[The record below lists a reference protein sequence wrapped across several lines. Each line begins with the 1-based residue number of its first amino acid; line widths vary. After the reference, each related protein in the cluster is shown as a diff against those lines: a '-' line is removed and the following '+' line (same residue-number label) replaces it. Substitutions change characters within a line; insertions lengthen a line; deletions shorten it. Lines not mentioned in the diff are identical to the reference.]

1 MQIAQIGIA
10 LRTAFA
16 RHLVYKRVAAELA
29 AHTDRQLA
37 DFGLARRDI
46 PAFARQAAG
55 KAAAGKAVGATPA
68 AARQPHLHVVHAG

>member
-16 RHLVYKRVAAELA
+16 RHLVYKRVVAELA

-37 DFGLARRDI
+37 DFGLNRGDI

-55 KAAAGKAVGATPA
+55 KAVEAAPVLT
-68 AARQPHLHVVHAG
+68 RQPLWHVVHAG